1 MEFNIYQSNI
11 RRFRLP
17 SADNSYA
24 IMGLAAEVGELMGH
38 YAKAIRD
45 GVEDWEDF
53 HGHVI
58 KELGDILWFISA
70 LADDLGIGLSDVAL
84 LNIRKLESRMKR
96 GTIQGSGDDR

>member
-1 MEFNIYQSNI
+1 MDFDIYQRNI

-17 SADNSYA
+17 TADNSYA
-24 IMGLAAEVGELMGH
+24 IMGLAAEVGEFMGH

-45 GVEDWEDF
+45 GIEDEDEF
-53 HGHVI
+53 NGHLM

-70 LADDLGIGLSDVAL
+70 LADDLDIRLSDVAL